1 MSLIPSIL
9 FNNVFDPVSRN
20 ETEIMNYYRD
30 LYDIYGYKS
39 LETRLIFNKEV
50 RKEFARFVRERDI
63 SVTIWSTSN
72 LNNEGLYLAD
82 PDEEKRKNAVSYMKK
97 IIDLSAEANAEFIG
111 FTSGKKIVPNSEMN
125 KQINSFEKSVIE
137 LIDYI
142 EKYDR
147 IELMLEPLD
156 TDADKKFVVGET
168 NYVIDFFE
176 RLAKQNKLNKLSV
189 CIDTAHIVLNN
200 EGVIKSME
208 KLSQYSQ
215 RIHLA
220 NVVLN
225 KESELFGD
233 KHIRMGTPGFLTQKI
248 ANQILK
254 EANKLEFRTEKV
266 YVAVEVRGG
275 EDDDLFKLEEE
286 NRKFLFRSMPNENK
300 NNNQKWMYGGKTWQK
315 D

>member
-20 ETEIMNYYRD
+20 EVEIMNYYRD

-142 EKYDR
+142 EKYNR

-156 TDADKKFVVGET
+156 TDADKKFVVGKT